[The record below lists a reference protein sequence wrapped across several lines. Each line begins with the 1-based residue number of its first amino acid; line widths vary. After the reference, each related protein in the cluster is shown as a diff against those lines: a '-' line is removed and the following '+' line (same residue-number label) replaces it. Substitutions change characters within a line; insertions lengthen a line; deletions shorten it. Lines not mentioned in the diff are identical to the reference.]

1 MRKTITE
8 GAQFKSGR
16 WTIRAARSRA
26 GNLCFDVE
34 SPNGLFSD
42 RSIQYTDG
50 RVAWDYPERIPQSVK
65 ARVRR
70 LYDTSALASA

>member
-1 MRKTITE
+1 MRKTVIE
-8 GAQFKSGR
+8 GQTFKSGR
-16 WTIRAARSRA
+16 WIIRAMRSRG

-42 RSIQYTDG
+42 RSIQYTSG
-50 RVAWDYPERIPQSVK
+50 QVAWDYPERIPAGVK

-70 LYDTSALASA
+70 LYDTSELVAA